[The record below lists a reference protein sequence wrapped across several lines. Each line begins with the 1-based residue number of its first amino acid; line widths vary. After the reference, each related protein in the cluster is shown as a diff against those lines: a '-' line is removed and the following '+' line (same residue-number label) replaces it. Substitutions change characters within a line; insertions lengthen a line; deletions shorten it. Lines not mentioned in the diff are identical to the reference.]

1 MKNLRKKKMNS
12 NLYGG
17 LFMAALTVIPLM
29 GILGVSRQTISSW
42 ENGKSY
48 PDIVSIIKMS
58 DIFNISLDKMLKEDK
73 KLVNNM
79 QEKMD
84 TVKSN
89 KSIVFTILFAIIF
102 FGGIYLIQTFVDIPK
117 IDNLYLNIGVL
128 IVFIVGVLTYL
139 FSNVYVGKFLNQK
152 TSNKSIL
159 KTIIVM
165 LVIVSLF
172 FIFPLIK
179 NFTTV
184 SWQVFLARIGIIVI
198 FALICMFIF
207 KKIDKC

>member
-1 MKNLRKKKMNS
+1 MEISKCIKDARQNNNISQESL
-12 NLYGG
+12 
-17 LFMAALTVIPLM
+17 AEQ
-29 GILGVSRQTISSW
+29 LGVSRQTVSSW
-42 ENGKSY
+42 ETGKSY
-48 PDIVSIIKMS
+48 PDIVSVIKMS
-58 DIFNISLDKMLKEDK
+58 DIFNISLDKTLKEDK
-73 KLVNNM
+73 NLVNNI

-89 KSIVFTILFAIIF
+89 KSIVFTILFAIII
-102 FGGIYLIQTFVDIPK
+102 FGGMYLIQTFVDIPK

-128 IVFIVGVLTYL
+128 IAFIVGVLTYL

-172 FIFPLIK
+172 FIFPLIED
-179 NFTTV
+179 FTVV
-184 SWQVFLARIGIIVI
+184 SWQVFTARIGIIAI
-198 FALICMFIF
+198 FVLICMYIF

>member
-1 MKNLRKKKMNS
+1 MEISKCIKDARQKNNISQESL
-12 NLYGG
+12 
-17 LFMAALTVIPLM
+17 AEQ
-29 GILGVSRQTISSW
+29 LGVSRQTISSW
-42 ENGKSY
+42 ETGKSY
-48 PDIVSIIKMS
+48 PDIVSVIKMS

-73 KLVNNM
+73 KLVSNM

-89 KSIVFTILFAIIF
+89 KSIIFTILFAIII
-102 FGGIYLIQTFVDIPK
+102 FGGTYLIRTFVDIPK

-128 IVFIVGVLTYL
+128 IVFMIGVLSYL

-165 LVIVSLF
+165 LIIVSLF
-172 FIFPLIK
+172 FIFPIIEE
-179 NFTTV
+179 FITI
-184 SWQVFLARIGIIVI
+184 SWQILIARISVI
-198 FALICMFIF
+198 AIMVVICLFLF

>member
-1 MKNLRKKKMNS
+1 MEISKCIKDARQNNNISQESL
-12 NLYGG
+12 
-17 LFMAALTVIPLM
+17 AEQ
-29 GILGVSRQTISSW
+29 LGVSRQTISSW

-48 PDIVSIIKMS
+48 PDLVSIIKMS

-73 KLVNNM
+73 KFVNNM

-89 KSIVFTILFAIIF
+89 KSIVFTILFAIII

-128 IVFIVGVLTYL
+128 ITFIVGVLTYL

-179 NFTTV
+179 NFTIV

>member
-1 MKNLRKKKMNS
+1 MILKFITNNS
-12 NLYGG
+12 NLYEG
-17 LFMAALTVIPLM
+17 LFMAALTVISLM
-29 GILGVSRQTISSW
+29 GILVESRQTISSW

-79 QEKMD
+79 QENMD

-128 IVFIVGVLTYL
+128 IEFIVGVLTNL
-139 FSNVYVGKFLNQK
+139 FSNVYVGKLLNQK
-152 TSNKSIL
+152 TSNK
-159 KTIIVM
+159 
-165 LVIVSLF
+165 
-172 FIFPLIK
+172 
-179 NFTTV
+179 
-184 SWQVFLARIGIIVI
+184 
-198 FALICMFIF
+198 
-207 KKIDKC
+207 KI

>member
-1 MKNLRKKKMNS
+1 MEISKCIKDARQNNNISQESL
-12 NLYGG
+12 
-17 LFMAALTVIPLM
+17 AEQ
-29 GILGVSRQTISSW
+29 LGVSRQTISSW

-48 PDIVSIIKMS
+48 PDLVSIIKMS

-89 KSIVFTILFAIIF
+89 KSIVFTILFAIII

-128 IVFIVGVLTYL
+128 IAFIVGVLTYL

-172 FIFPLIK
+172 FIFPLIED
-179 NFTTV
+179 FTTV
-184 SWQVFLARIGIIVI
+184 SWQAFIARIGIIAILVI
-198 FALICMFIF
+198 ICFFIF

>member
-1 MKNLRKKKMNS
+1 MEISKCIKDARQNNNISQESL
-12 NLYGG
+12 
-17 LFMAALTVIPLM
+17 AEQ
-29 GILGVSRQTISSW
+29 LGVSRQTVSSW

-48 PDIVSIIKMS
+48 PDLVSIIKMS

-73 KLVNNM
+73 NLVNNM

-89 KSIVFTILFAIIF
+89 KSIIFTILFAIII

-172 FIFPLIK
+172 FIFPLIED
-179 NFTTV
+179 FTTV
-184 SWQVFLARIGIIVI
+184 SWQIFIARIGIIAI
-198 FALICMFIF
+198 FVLICMFIF

>member
-1 MKNLRKKKMNS
+1 MEISKCIKDARQNNNISQESL
-12 NLYGG
+12 
-17 LFMAALTVIPLM
+17 AEQ
-29 GILGVSRQTISSW
+29 LGVSRQTISSW

-89 KSIVFTILFAIIF
+89 KSIVFTILFAIIL
-102 FGGIYLIQTFVDIPK
+102 FGGIYFIQTFVDIPK

-128 IVFIVGVLTYL
+128 IAFIVGVLTYL

-172 FIFPLIK
+172 FIFPLIE
-179 NFTTV
+179 NFTAV
-184 SWQVFLARIGIIVI
+184 SWQVFIARIGIIAI
-198 FALICMFIF
+198 FVLICMFIF

>member
-1 MKNLRKKKMNS
+1 MEISKCIKDARQNNNISQESL
-12 NLYGG
+12 
-17 LFMAALTVIPLM
+17 AEQ
-29 GILGVSRQTISSW
+29 LGVSRQTISSW

-48 PDIVSIIKMS
+48 PDLVSIIKMS

-73 KLVNNM
+73 KLVNYM

-89 KSIVFTILFAIIF
+89 KSIVFTILFAIII

-128 IVFIVGVLTYL
+128 IAFIVGVLTYL

-172 FIFPLIK
+172 FIFPLIE

-198 FALICMFIF
+198 FAYKLQFIE
-207 KKIDKC
+207 

>member
-1 MKNLRKKKMNS
+1 MEISKCIKDARQNNNISQESL
-12 NLYGG
+12 
-17 LFMAALTVIPLM
+17 AEQ
-29 GILGVSRQTISSW
+29 LGVSRQTISSW

-48 PDIVSIIKMS
+48 PDLVSIIKMS

-89 KSIVFTILFAIIF
+89 KSIVFTILFAIII

-128 IVFIVGVLTYL
+128 IAFIVGVLTYL

-172 FIFPLIK
+172 FIFPLIE

-198 FALICMFIF
+198 FALICMFSF

>member
-1 MKNLRKKKMNS
+1 MEISKCIKDARQNNNISQESL
-12 NLYGG
+12 
-17 LFMAALTVIPLM
+17 AEQ
-29 GILGVSRQTISSW
+29 LGVSRQTISSW

-48 PDIVSIIKMS
+48 PDLVSIIKMS

-89 KSIVFTILFAIIF
+89 KSIVFTILFAIII

>member
-1 MKNLRKKKMNS
+1 MEIDKRIKDARQKNNITQESLAEQ
-12 NLYGG
+12 L
-17 LFMAALTVIPLM
+17 
-29 GILGVSRQTISSW
+29 GISRQTVSSW
-42 ENGKSY
+42 ETGKSY
-48 PDIVSIIKMS
+48 PDIVSVIKMS

-102 FGGIYLIQTFVDIPK
+102 FGGIYLIQIFIDIPK
-117 IDNLYLNIGVL
+117 VNNLFFNIGVM

-159 KTIIVM
+159 KTFIVM

-172 FIFPLIK
+172 FIFPFIE

-184 SWQVFLARIGIIVI
+184 GWQVFVARIGIIIILAVI
-198 FALICMFIF
+198 CLLIF

>member
-1 MKNLRKKKMNS
+1 MEISKCIKDARQNNNISQEQL
-12 NLYGG
+12 
-17 LFMAALTVIPLM
+17 AEQ
-29 GILGVSRQTISSW
+29 LGVSRQTVSSW

-48 PDIVSIIKMS
+48 PDLVSIIKMS

-73 KLVNNM
+73 NLVNNM

-89 KSIVFTILFAIIF
+89 KSIIFTILFAIII

-172 FIFPLIK
+172 FIFPLIED
-179 NFTTV
+179 FTTV
-184 SWQVFLARIGIIVI
+184 SWQIFIARIGIIAI
-198 FALICMFIF
+198 FVLICMFIF

>member
-1 MKNLRKKKMNS
+1 MEIGKRIKDARQKNNITQESLAEQ
-12 NLYGG
+12 L
-17 LFMAALTVIPLM
+17 
-29 GILGVSRQTISSW
+29 GISRQTVSSW
-42 ENGKSY
+42 ETGKSY
-48 PDIVSIIKMS
+48 PDIVSVIKMS

-102 FGGIYLIQTFVDIPK
+102 FGGIYLIQIFIDIPK
-117 IDNLYLNIGVL
+117 VNNLFFNIGVM

-159 KTIIVM
+159 KTFIVM

-172 FIFPLIK
+172 FIFPFIE

-184 SWQVFLARIGIIVI
+184 GWQVFVARIGIIIILAVI
-198 FALICMFIF
+198 CLLIF

>member
-1 MKNLRKKKMNS
+1 MEISKCIKDARQNNNISQESL
-12 NLYGG
+12 
-17 LFMAALTVIPLM
+17 AEQ
-29 GILGVSRQTISSW
+29 LGVSRQTVSSW
-42 ENGKSY
+42 ETGKSY
-48 PDIVSIIKMS
+48 PDIVSVIKMS

-73 KLVNNM
+73 NLVNNI

-84 TVKSN
+84 IVKSN
-89 KSIVFTILFAIIF
+89 KSIVFTILFAIII
-102 FGGIYLIQTFVDIPK
+102 FGGMYLIQTFVDIPK

-128 IVFIVGVLTYL
+128 IAFIVGVLTYL

-172 FIFPLIK
+172 FIFPLIED
-179 NFTTV
+179 FTVV
-184 SWQVFLARIGIIVI
+184 SWQVFIARIGIIAI
-198 FALICMFIF
+198 FVLICMYIF

>member
-1 MKNLRKKKMNS
+1 MEISKGIKEARQKNNISQESL
-12 NLYGG
+12 
-17 LFMAALTVIPLM
+17 AEQ
-29 GILGVSRQTISSW
+29 LGVSRQTISSW
-42 ENGKSY
+42 ETGKSY
-48 PDIVSIIKMS
+48 PDIVSVIKMS

-89 KSIVFTILFAIIF
+89 KSIIFTILFAIIF

-172 FIFPLIK
+172 FIFPLIED
-179 NFTTV
+179 FTTV
-184 SWQVFLARIGIIVI
+184 SWQIFIARIGIIAI
-198 FALICMFIF
+198 FVLICMFIF

>member
-1 MKNLRKKKMNS
+1 MEISKCIKDARQNNNISQESL
-12 NLYGG
+12 
-17 LFMAALTVIPLM
+17 AEQ
-29 GILGVSRQTISSW
+29 LGVSRQTISSW

-48 PDIVSIIKMS
+48 PDLVSIIKMS
-58 DIFNISLDKMLKEDK
+58 DIFNISLDKMLKEDI

-89 KSIVFTILFAIIF
+89 KSIVFTILFAIII

-128 IVFIVGVLTYL
+128 IAFIVGVLTYL

-165 LVIVSLF
+165 LVTVSLF

>member
-1 MKNLRKKKMNS
+1 MEISKRIKDARLQKNINQETLAEQ
-12 NLYGG
+12 LVV
-17 LFMAALTVIPLM
+17 T
-29 GILGVSRQTISSW
+29 RQTISSW

-48 PDIVSIIKMS
+48 PDIVIVIKMS

-73 KLVNNM
+73 NLVNNM
-79 QEKMD
+79 QERMD

-117 IDNLYLNIGVL
+117 IDNLFLNIGVL
-128 IVFIVGVLTYL
+128 IIFIVGVLTYL
-139 FSNVYVGKFLNQK
+139 FSNIYVGKFLNQK

-165 LVIVSLF
+165 FMVISLF
-172 FIFPLIK
+172 FLFPLIEGI
-179 NFTTV
+179 TTV
-184 SWQVFLARIGIIVI
+184 TWQVFVGRIGIIIMLFVI
-198 FALICMFIF
+198 CLFIF
-207 KKIDKC
+207 KKIDRC

>member
-1 MKNLRKKKMNS
+1 MEISKCIKDARQNNNISQESL
-12 NLYGG
+12 
-17 LFMAALTVIPLM
+17 AEQ
-29 GILGVSRQTISSW
+29 LGVSRQTVSSW
-42 ENGKSY
+42 ETGKSY
-48 PDIVSIIKMS
+48 PDVVSVIKMS

-73 KLVNNM
+73 NLVNNI

-89 KSIVFTILFAIIF
+89 RSIVFTILFAIIV
-102 FGGIYLIQTFVDIPK
+102 FGGMYLIQTFVDIPK

-128 IVFIVGVLTYL
+128 IAFIVGVLTYL

-172 FIFPLIK
+172 FIFPLIED
-179 NFTTV
+179 FTVV
-184 SWQVFLARIGIIVI
+184 SWQVFIARIGIIAI
-198 FALICMFIF
+198 FVLICMYIF

>member
-1 MKNLRKKKMNS
+1 MEISKCIKDARQNDNISQESL
-12 NLYGG
+12 
-17 LFMAALTVIPLM
+17 AEQ
-29 GILGVSRQTISSW
+29 LGVSRQTISSW

-48 PDIVSIIKMS
+48 PDLVSIIKMS

-89 KSIVFTILFAIIF
+89 KSIVFTILFAIII

-128 IVFIVGVLTYL
+128 IAFIVGVLTYL

-165 LVIVSLF
+165 LVTVSLF
-172 FIFPLIK
+172 FIFPLIE

>member
-1 MKNLRKKKMNS
+1 MEISKCIKDARQNNNISQERL
-12 NLYGG
+12 
-17 LFMAALTVIPLM
+17 AEQ
-29 GILGVSRQTISSW
+29 LGVSRQTVSSW
-42 ENGKSY
+42 ETGKSY
-48 PDIVSIIKMS
+48 PDIVSVIKMS

-73 KLVNNM
+73 NLVNNI

-89 KSIVFTILFAIIF
+89 KSIVFTILFAIII

-128 IVFIVGVLTYL
+128 IAFIVGVLTYL

-172 FIFPLIK
+172 FIFPLIED
-179 NFTTV
+179 FTVV
-184 SWQVFLARIGIIVI
+184 SWQVFIARIGIIAI
-198 FALICMFIF
+198 FVLICMYIF

>member
-1 MKNLRKKKMNS
+1 MEISKCIKDARQNNNISQESL
-12 NLYGG
+12 
-17 LFMAALTVIPLM
+17 AEQ
-29 GILGVSRQTISSW
+29 LGVSRQTVSSW
-42 ENGKSY
+42 ETGKSY
-48 PDIVSIIKMS
+48 PDIVRVIKMS

-139 FSNVYVGKFLNQK
+139 FTNVYVGKLLNQK
-152 TSNKSIL
+152 TSNKNIL

-172 FIFPLIK
+172 FIFPLIE

-184 SWQVFLARIGIIVI
+184 SWQVFIARIGIIAI
-198 FALICMFIF
+198 FVLICMFIF

>member
-1 MKNLRKKKMNS
+1 MEISKCIKDARQNNNISQESL
-12 NLYGG
+12 
-17 LFMAALTVIPLM
+17 AEQ
-29 GILGVSRQTISSW
+29 LGVSRQTISSW

-48 PDIVSIIKMS
+48 PDLVSIIKMS

-84 TVKSN
+84 TVKSD
-89 KSIVFTILFAIIF
+89 KSIVFTILFAIII

-128 IVFIVGVLTYL
+128 IAFIVGVLTYL

-172 FIFPLIK
+172 FIFPLIE

-198 FALICMFIF
+198 FALICMFTF

>member
-1 MKNLRKKKMNS
+1 MEISKCIKDARQNNNISQESL
-12 NLYGG
+12 
-17 LFMAALTVIPLM
+17 AEQ
-29 GILGVSRQTISSW
+29 LGVSRQTISSW

-48 PDIVSIIKMS
+48 PDLVSIIKIS

-89 KSIVFTILFAIIF
+89 KSIVFTILFAIII

-128 IVFIVGVLTYL
+128 IAFIVGVLTYL

-172 FIFPLIK
+172 FIFPLIE

>member
-1 MKNLRKKKMNS
+1 MEISKCIKDARQNNNISQENL
-12 NLYGG
+12 
-17 LFMAALTVIPLM
+17 AEQ
-29 GILGVSRQTISSW
+29 LGVSRQTISSW

-48 PDIVSIIKMS
+48 PDLVSIIKMS

-89 KSIVFTILFAIIF
+89 KSIVFTILFAIII

-128 IVFIVGVLTYL
+128 IAFIVGVLTYL

-165 LVIVSLF
+165 LVTVSLF

>member
-1 MKNLRKKKMNS
+1 MEISKCIKDARQNNNISQESL
-12 NLYGG
+12 
-17 LFMAALTVIPLM
+17 AEQ
-29 GILGVSRQTISSW
+29 LGVSRQTISSW

-48 PDIVSIIKMS
+48 PDLVSIIKMS

-89 KSIVFTILFAIIF
+89 KSIVFTILFAIII

-128 IVFIVGVLTYL
+128 IAFIVGVLTYL

-172 FIFPLIK
+172 FIFPLIE
-179 NFTTV
+179 NFTAV

>member
-1 MKNLRKKKMNS
+1 MEISKCIKDARQNNNISQESL
-12 NLYGG
+12 
-17 LFMAALTVIPLM
+17 AEQ
-29 GILGVSRQTISSW
+29 LGVSRQTISSW

-48 PDIVSIIKMS
+48 PDLVSIIKMS

-89 KSIVFTILFAIIF
+89 KSIVFTILFAIII

-128 IVFIVGVLTYL
+128 IAFIVGVLTYL

-198 FALICMFIF
+198 FTLICMFIF

>member
-1 MKNLRKKKMNS
+1 MEISKRIKDARLQKNINQETL
-12 NLYGG
+12 
-17 LFMAALTVIPLM
+17 AEQ
-29 GILGVSRQTISSW
+29 LGVTRQTISSW

-48 PDIVSIIKMS
+48 PDIVSVIKMS

-73 KLVNNM
+73 NLVNNM
-79 QEKMD
+79 QERMD

-89 KSIVFTILFAIIF
+89 KSIIFTILFAIIF

-172 FIFPLIK
+172 FIFPLIED
-179 NFTTV
+179 FTTV
-184 SWQVFLARIGIIVI
+184 SWQIFIARIGIIAI
-198 FALICMFIF
+198 FVLICMFIF

>member
-1 MKNLRKKKMNS
+1 MEISKCIKDARQNNNISQERL
-12 NLYGG
+12 
-17 LFMAALTVIPLM
+17 AEQ
-29 GILGVSRQTISSW
+29 LGVSRQTVSSW
-42 ENGKSY
+42 ETGKSY
-48 PDIVSIIKMS
+48 PDIVSVIKMS

-73 KLVNNM
+73 NLVNNI

-89 KSIVFTILFAIIF
+89 KSIVFTILFAIII
-102 FGGIYLIQTFVDIPK
+102 FGGMYLIQTFVDIPK

-128 IVFIVGVLTYL
+128 IAFIVGVLTYL

-172 FIFPLIK
+172 FIFPLIED
-179 NFTTV
+179 FTVV
-184 SWQVFLARIGIIVI
+184 SWQVFIARIGIIAI
-198 FALICMFIF
+198 FVLICMYIF
-207 KKIDKC
+207 KKIDKW

>member
-1 MKNLRKKKMNS
+1 MEISKCIKDARQNNNISQESL
-12 NLYGG
+12 
-17 LFMAALTVIPLM
+17 AEQ
-29 GILGVSRQTISSW
+29 LGVSRQTVSSW
-42 ENGKSY
+42 ETGKSY
-48 PDIVSIIKMS
+48 PDIVRVIKMS

-152 TSNKSIL
+152 TSNKNIL

-172 FIFPLIK
+172 FIFPLIE

-184 SWQVFLARIGIIVI
+184 SWQVFIARIGIIAI
-198 FALICMFIF
+198 FVLICMFIF

>member
-1 MKNLRKKKMNS
+1 MEISKCIKDARQNNNISQESL
-12 NLYGG
+12 
-17 LFMAALTVIPLM
+17 AEQ
-29 GILGVSRQTISSW
+29 LGVSRQTISSW

-48 PDIVSIIKMS
+48 PDLVSIIKMS

-89 KSIVFTILFAIIF
+89 KSIVFTILFAIII
-102 FGGIYLIQTFVDIPK
+102 FGGIYLTQTFVDIPK

-128 IVFIVGVLTYL
+128 IAFIVGVLTYL

-172 FIFPLIK
+172 FIFPLIE

>member
-1 MKNLRKKKMNS
+1 MEISKCIKDARQNNNISQESL
-12 NLYGG
+12 
-17 LFMAALTVIPLM
+17 AEQ
-29 GILGVSRQTISSW
+29 LGVSRQTISSW

-48 PDIVSIIKMS
+48 PDLVSIIKMS

-89 KSIVFTILFAIIF
+89 KSIVFTILFAIII

-128 IVFIVGVLTYL
+128 ISFIVGVLTYL

>member
-1 MKNLRKKKMNS
+1 MEISKCIKDARQNNNISQESLAKQ
-12 NLYGG
+12 
-17 LFMAALTVIPLM
+17 
-29 GILGVSRQTISSW
+29 LGVSRQTISSW

-48 PDIVSIIKMS
+48 PDLVSIIKMS

-89 KSIVFTILFAIIF
+89 KSIVFTILFAIII